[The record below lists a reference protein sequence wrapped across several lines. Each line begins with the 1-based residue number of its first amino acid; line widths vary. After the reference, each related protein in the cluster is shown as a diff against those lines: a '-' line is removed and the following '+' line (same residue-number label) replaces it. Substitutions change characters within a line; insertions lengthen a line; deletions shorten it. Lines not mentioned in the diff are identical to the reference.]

1 MVLPL
6 SAAAARRCGTALVVL
21 LALTCLAT
29 GFAWAA
35 TPAPRVLRVRHFSAP
50 DHTRIVLDLDRAA
63 SFEVRRV
70 EDPDRIAVNIPG
82 ALFDNGADRPIGD
95 ALVQRLRCNVGEDR
109 AQIVI
114 DLVGRRDFRAFS
126 LAPAAGKPDRIVI
139 DILRGGGPVEAAPA
153 PPVVAR
159 DSIPAGAKVDGGVPA
174 PAEAASSPVAAA
186 AAAREVPLVAQGAQA
201 QEQEQAQVAGAPA
214 DSGTRR
220 TEPAPSG
227 STVPP
232 ETVAV
237 ADSTPAKSDEADG
250 GPVSGPIEPFVVVID
265 PGHGGDDPGAIR
277 GDLLEKDICL
287 DIGREVA
294 RQLRKLPGYRVVLTR
309 DRDRFLALGKRVE
322 IAQREKGDVFVSV
335 HCNTHPKPAVSGT
348 EVYFV
353 SLQGATDREARELA
367 DKENAAGLVGLPPG
381 EVHADL
387 VVDILM
393 DLKMT
398 RVLQD
403 SGRLAAA
410 LLAATDRTGVV
421 AGRRVKQAGFQVL
434 KTLAM
439 PSALVEVAY
448 LSNPDDARLL
458 ADPEGRRQLA
468 GAIVAGIDEWRAGT
482 VPQRGRTARPVVARA
497 GDDRWEHVYK
507 VRSGDSLW
515 ELAAR
520 YGTTMNEI
528 AKRNNLTDRQRELR
542 IGQRLRLPALGVRP

>member
-1 MVLPL
+1 MHLPRKAAVFPGRGATLAALLAFACLAAGTVL
-6 SAAAARRCGTALVVL
+6 SAASVS
-21 LALTCLAT
+21 
-29 GFAWAA
+29 AA
-35 TPAPRVLRVRHFSAP
+35 TQAPRVLRVRHFSSA

-63 SFEVRRV
+63 TFEVRRV
-70 EDPDRIAVNIPG
+70 ESPDRIAVNIPG
-82 ALFDNGADRPIGD
+82 AVFDNGADRPIGD
-95 ALVQRLRCNVGEDR
+95 DLVQRLRCNVGEDR

-114 DLVGRRDFRAFS
+114 DLVGRREFRAFA
-126 LAPAAGKPDRIVI
+126 LPPIAGKPDRIVI
-139 DILRGGGPVEAAPA
+139 DVLRDGPSPAPA
-153 PPVVAR
+153 VTARAATADTLPP
-159 DSIPAGAKVDGGVPA
+159 GATPDGGVPGAA
-174 PAEAASSPVAAA
+174 PPGSSPVEA
-186 AAAREVPLVAQGAQA
+186 AAAREVPLVAAAESTRAVRVQPDSSEGRGGATGA
-201 QEQEQAQVAGAPA
+201 GTTPMTVAGGA
-214 DSGTRR
+214 DSAAVGD
-220 TEPAPSG
+220 AADQA
-227 STVPP
+227 VPG
-232 ETVAV
+232 
-237 ADSTPAKSDEADG
+237 D
-250 GPVSGPIEPFVVVID
+250 GPVEPFVVVID

-277 GDLLEKDICL
+277 GNLLEKDICL

-294 RQLRKLPGYRVVLTR
+294 RQLRRLPGYRVVLTR
-309 DRDRFLALGKRVE
+309 DRDRFLPLGKRVE

-335 HCNTHPKPAVSGT
+335 HCNTHPQPNVSGT

-381 EVHADL
+381 EEHADL

-403 SGRLAAA
+403 SGRLAAS

-448 LSNPDDARLL
+448 LSNAEDARLL

-468 GAIVAGIDEWRAGT
+468 GALVAGIDDWRAGT
-482 VPQRGRTARPVVARA
+482 VPQRGRASRPVLARA
-497 GDDRWEHVYK
+497 VDERWETVYK

-528 AKRNNLTDRQRELR
+528 AKRNNLSDRQRELR
-542 IGQRLRLPALGVRP
+542 IGQRLHLPGLGVRP

>member
-1 MVLPL
+1 MDLPRTAAANRTCGRAL
-6 SAAAARRCGTALVVL
+6 ALLVALAWLASAAGVRAAE
-21 LALTCLAT
+21 
-29 GFAWAA
+29 
-35 TPAPRVLRVRHFSAP
+35 APRVLRVRHFSAP

-70 EDPDRIAVNIPG
+70 ENPDRIAINIPG
-82 ALFDNGADRPIGD
+82 AVFDNGDDRPIGD
-95 ALVQRLRCNVGEDR
+95 ALVRGLRCNVREDR

-114 DLVGRRDFRAFS
+114 DIVGRREFRAFS
-126 LAPAAGKPDRIVI
+126 LAPVAGKPDRIVI
-139 DILRGGGPVEAAPA
+139 DILRTGGALRDESPSSRPL
-153 PPVVAR
+153 AR
-159 DSIPAGAKVDGGVPA
+159 DSVPADAQPDGGVPA
-174 PAEAASSPVAAA
+174 PADAVTSPVAAA
-186 AAAREVPLVAQGAQA
+186 AAAREVPLVAVDEPAETA
-201 QEQEQAQVAGAPA
+201 IVAP
-214 DSGTRR
+214 DSGARSVAALSATTSPDTGKVAAADTS
-220 TEPAPSG
+220 TESVESPATASF
-227 STVPP
+227 
-232 ETVAV
+232 
-237 ADSTPAKSDEADG
+237 D
-250 GPVSGPIEPFVVVID
+250 GPVEPFVVVID

-277 GDLLEKDICL
+277 GNLFEKDICL

-309 DRDRFLALGKRVE
+309 DRDKFLALGKRVE
-322 IAQREKGDVFVSV
+322 IARREKGDVFVSI

-367 DKENAAGLVGLPPG
+367 DKENAAGLVGLAPG
-381 EVHADL
+381 EDHADL

-403 SGRLAAA
+403 SGRLAAS
-410 LLAATDRTGVV
+410 LLTAADRTGVV
-421 AGRRVKQAGFQVL
+421 TGRRVKQAGFQVL

-458 ADPEGRRQLA
+458 ADPEGRRKIA
-468 GAIVAGIDEWRAGT
+468 GALVAGIEDWRAGT
-482 VPQRGRTARPVVARA
+482 VPQRERTARVVVARG
-497 GDDRWEHVYK
+497 GDDRWDTVYK

-528 AKRNNLTDRQRELR
+528 ARRNNLTDRQRELR
-542 IGQRLRLPALGVRP
+542 IGQRLHLPGLGVRQ